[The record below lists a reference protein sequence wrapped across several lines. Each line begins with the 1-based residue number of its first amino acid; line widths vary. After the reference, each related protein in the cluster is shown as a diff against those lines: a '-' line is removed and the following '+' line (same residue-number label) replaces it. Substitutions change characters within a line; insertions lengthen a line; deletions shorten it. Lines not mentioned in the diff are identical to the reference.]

1 MSQQFNPNQ
10 ISKEMFQELLREAVA
25 RAGSISKLSM
35 VLKRPERRIRHWM
48 KGSGPSY
55 PEMQRT
61 YVKLAKLMG
70 E

>member
-1 MSQQFNPNQ
+1 MMETFNPNE
-10 ISKEMFQELLREAVA
+10 ISKAAFQELLREAVS

-35 VLKRPERRIRHWM
+35 TMKRPERRIRHWL
-48 KGSGPSY
+48 KGNGPSY

-61 YVKLAKLMG
+61 FVSLSKMMG